1 MTPSSFESA
10 PTEPPPTTPPSP
22 PAPPADTPSQAAKGP
37 QIYAIANQKGGVG
50 KTTTAINLATAL
62 AAVGEKVLLID
73 LDPQGNAST
82 GLGVGRN
89 ERSPGSYEFLLGL
102 NPLAECV
109 RATQIPSLDVMPASV
124 QLAGAEIEL
133 IDVERREH
141 RLDDALNGSAAAQ
154 DSGARQRWTTILID
168 CPPSLGLVTLNA
180 LVSVDAVV
188 VPLQAEFLAL
198 EGIGALGNTIERVKK
213 RLNPK
218 LHIAGVVLTMVDRRM
233 TLSQQVEAD
242 VRAHYGELVFGTTIP
257 RNVRIAEAPSHGMP
271 VLIYDNACAGA
282 QAYILLASE
291 FIRRRRTVQENL
303 QKQAENKASH
313 EPAS

>member
-1 MTPSSFESA
+1 MNPSSSGSA
-10 PTEPPPTTPPSP
+10 SSP
-22 PAPPADTPSQAAKGP
+22 PKV
-37 QIYAIANQKGGVG
+37 YAIANQKGGVG
-50 KTTTAINLATAL
+50 KTTTAVNLATAL

-82 GLGVGRN
+82 ALGIPRN

-102 NPLAECV
+102 NPAVEAI
-109 RATQIPSLDVMPASV
+109 RETQIPGLSVMPAHV

-141 RLDDALNGSAAAQ
+141 RLSEALG
-154 DSGARQRWTTILID
+154 DEARRGWDIVLID

-180 LVSVDAVV
+180 LVAVDAVL

-198 EGIGALGNTIERVKK
+198 EGIGALRNTIERVRKV
-213 RLNPK
+213 LNPA

-233 TLSQQVEAD
+233 TLSQQVESD
-242 VRAHYGELVFGTTIP
+242 VRGHFGELVFGTTIP
-257 RNVRIAEAPSHGMP
+257 RNVRIAEAPSHGLP
-271 VLIYDNACAGA
+271 VIIYDNACAGS

-291 FIRRRRTVQENL
+291 FIRRRRN
-303 QKQAENKASH
+303 ASSSSV
-313 EPAS
+313 AA

>member
-10 PTEPPPTTPPSP
+10 PI
-22 PAPPADTPSQAAKGP
+22 APK
-37 QIYAIANQKGGVG
+37 IYAIANQKGGVG

-62 AAVGEKVLLID
+62 AAIGEQILLID

-82 GLGVGRN
+82 SLGVSKS

-102 NPLAECV
+102 SPLSESV
-109 RATQIPSLDVMPASV
+109 RTSQIPGLSVMPASV
-124 QLAGAEIEL
+124 SLAGAEIEL

-141 RLDDALNGSAAAQ
+141 RLADALAAQ
-154 DSGARQRWTTILID
+154 DSEARQRWDTILID

-180 LVSVDAVV
+180 LVAVDAVL

-198 EGIGALGNTIERVKK
+198 EGVGALSNTVARVKQ
-213 RLNPK
+213 RLNPR
-218 LHIAGVVLTMVDRRM
+218 LQIAGVVLTMVDRRM

-242 VRAHYGELVFGTTIP
+242 VRGHFGELVFGTTIP
-257 RNVRIAEAPSHGMP
+257 RNVRIAEAPSHGLP

-291 FIRRRRTVQENL
+291 FIRRRRL
-303 QKQAENKASH
+303 AAEAAQPSTPPSSPPESSH
-313 EPAS
+313 EPVS

>member
-1 MTPSSFESA
+1 VTPSSSELPASA
-10 PTEPPPTTPPSP
+10 PRVF
-22 PAPPADTPSQAAKGP
+22 
-37 QIYAIANQKGGVG
+37 AIANQKGGVG

-82 GLGVGRN
+82 GLGVGRG
-89 ERSPGSYEFLLGL
+89 ERSPGSYEFLLGI
-102 NPLAECV
+102 N
-109 RATQIPSLDVMPASV
+109 SLDEAVRETKIPGLSVMPANV

-141 RLDDALNGSAAAQ
+141 RLAESLSANGNDAR
-154 DSGARQRWTTILID
+154 ARWDTILVD

-180 LVSVDAVV
+180 LVAVDAVL
-188 VPLQAEFLAL
+188 VPLQTEFLAL
-198 EGIGALGNTIERVKK
+198 EGIGAIRNTVERVRKS
-213 RLNPK
+213 LNPK

-242 VRAHYGELVFGTTIP
+242 VRGHFGELVFGTTIP
-257 RNVRIAEAPSHGMP
+257 RNVRIAEAPSHGLP

-291 FIRRRRTVQENL
+291 FIRRRRTA
-303 QKQAENKASH
+303 AEAAQ
-313 EPAS
+313 PAGTS

>member
-1 MTPSSFESA
+1 VTPSSSESA
-10 PTEPPPTTPPSP
+10 PI
-22 PAPPADTPSQAAKGP
+22 APK
-37 QIYAIANQKGGVG
+37 IYAIANQKGGVG

-62 AAVGEKVLLID
+62 AAVGEQVLLID

-82 GLGVGRN
+82 GLGVPRS

-102 NPLAECV
+102 STLDESV
-109 RATQIPSLDVMPASV
+109 RPSQIPGLSVMPASV
-124 QLAGAEIEL
+124 SLAGAEIEL
-133 IDVERREH
+133 IDMERREY
-141 RLDDALNGSAAAQ
+141 RLADAL
-154 DSGARQRWTTILID
+154 GADGNAVRDRWDTILVD

-180 LVSVDAVV
+180 LVAVDAAL

-198 EGIGALGNTIERVKK
+198 EGIGALSNTVARVKQ

-242 VRAHYGELVFGTTIP
+242 VRSHFGDLVFGTTIP
-257 RNVRIAEAPSHGMP
+257 RNVRIAEAPSHGLP

-291 FIRRRRTVQENL
+291 FIRRRRTA
-303 QKQAENKASH
+303 AEAAPPPPAPETSH
-313 EPAS
+313 EPVS

>member
-1 MTPSSFESA
+1 VTPSSLESA
-10 PTEPPPTTPPSP
+10 PI
-22 PAPPADTPSQAAKGP
+22 QQ
-37 QIYAIANQKGGVG
+37 QIFAIANQKGGVG

-62 AAVGEKVLLID
+62 AAVGEPVLLID

-82 GLGVGRN
+82 GLGISKS

-102 NPLAECV
+102 APLADCV
-109 RATQIPSLDVMPASV
+109 RNSAIPSLSVMPASV
-124 QLAGAEIEL
+124 SLAGAEIEL
-133 IDVERREH
+133 IDLDRREH
-141 RLDDALNGSAAAQ
+141 RLADALNAPGSN
-154 DSGARQRWTTILID
+154 ARERWKTILID

-180 LVSVDAVV
+180 LVAVDAVL

-198 EGIGALGNTIERVKK
+198 EGIGALSNTVARIRKS
-213 RLNPK
+213 LNPK

-242 VRAHYGELVFGTTIP
+242 VRAHFGDLVFGTTIP
-257 RNVRIAEAPSHGMP
+257 RNVRIAEAPSHGLP

-291 FIRRRRTVQENL
+291 FIRRRRTAA
-303 QKQAENKASH
+303 AEASTEGTSH
-313 EPAS
+313 EPAT

>member
-1 MTPSSFESA
+1 VTPSSSGSATSA
-10 PTEPPPTTPPSP
+10 P
-22 PAPPADTPSQAAKGP
+22 KV
-37 QIYAIANQKGGVG
+37 YAIANQKGGVG

-82 GLGVGRN
+82 ALGLPRS

-102 NPLAECV
+102 APLIEAV
-109 RATQIPSLDVMPASV
+109 RETPIPGLSVMPANV

-133 IDVERREH
+133 IDLERREH
-141 RLDDALNGSAAAQ
+141 RLADAMG
-154 DSGARQRWTTILID
+154 DEARSRWDTILVD

-180 LVSVDAVV
+180 LVAVDAVL
-188 VPLQAEFLAL
+188 VPLQTEFLAL
-198 EGIGALGNTIERVKK
+198 EGIGALRNTVERVRKA
-213 RLNPK
+213 LNPK

-242 VRAHYGELVFGTTIP
+242 VRGHFGELVFGTTIP
-257 RNVRIAEAPSHGMP
+257 RNVRIAEAPSHGLP
-271 VLIYDNACAGA
+271 VIIYDNACAGA

-291 FIRRRRTVQENL
+291 FIRRRRTAADAL
-303 QKQAENKASH
+303 Q
-313 EPAS
+313 PAGTS

>member
-1 MTPSSFESA
+1 VTPSSSESA
-10 PTEPPPTTPPSP
+10 PI
-22 PAPPADTPSQAAKGP
+22 APK
-37 QIYAIANQKGGVG
+37 IFAIANQKGGVG

-62 AAVGEKVLLID
+62 AAVGEQVLLID

-82 GLGVGRN
+82 SLGIARS

-102 NPLAECV
+102 SALNESV
-109 RATQIPSLDVMPASV
+109 RASQIPGLSVMPASV
-124 QLAGAEIEL
+124 SLAGAEIEL
-133 IDVERREH
+133 IDLERREH
-141 RLDDALNGSAAAQ
+141 RLADAL
-154 DSGARQRWTTILID
+154 GADGNDTRARWETILID

-180 LVSVDAVV
+180 LVAVDAVL

-198 EGIGALGNTIERVKK
+198 EGIGALSNTVARIKQ

-218 LHIAGVVLTMVDRRM
+218 LHITGVILTMVDRRM

-242 VRAHYGELVFGTTIP
+242 VRGHFGELVFGTTIP
-257 RNVRIAEAPSHGMP
+257 RNVRIAEAPSHGLP

-291 FIRRRRTVQENL
+291 FIRRRRL
-303 QKQAENKASH
+303 AAEAAQPPASAETSH

>member
-1 MTPSSFESA
+1 L
-10 PTEPPPTTPPSP
+10 
-22 PAPPADTPSQAAKGP
+22 AAP
-37 QIYAIANQKGGVG
+37 QIFAIANQKGGVG

-102 NPLAECV
+102 NPLGECV
-109 RATQIPSLDVMPASV
+109 RSSQIPGLEVMPASV

-133 IDVERREH
+133 IDMDDREH
-141 RLDDALNGSAAAQ
+141 RLDQALNGP
-154 DSGARQRWTTILID
+154 GGEARQRWNIILID

-180 LVSVDAVV
+180 LVSVDAVL

-242 VRAHYGELVFGTTIP
+242 VRGHYGELVFGTTIP

-271 VLIYDNACAGA
+271 VLIYDNACAGS

-291 FIRRRRTVQENL
+291 FIRRRRTIAEKAE
-303 QKQAENKASH
+303 QKAPH

>member
-1 MTPSSFESA
+1 VTPSSSESA
-10 PTEPPPTTPPSP
+10 PTSP
-22 PAPPADTPSQAAKGP
+22 QV
-37 QIYAIANQKGGVG
+37 YAIANQKGGVG

-62 AAVGEKVLLID
+62 AAVGESVLLID

-82 GLGVGRN
+82 GLGVARS

-102 NPLAECV
+102 APLADCV
-109 RATQIPSLDVMPASV
+109 RPSQIPGLSVMPASV
-124 QLAGAEIEL
+124 SLAGAEIEL

-141 RLDDALNGSAAAQ
+141 RLADALNAP
-154 DSGARQRWTTILID
+154 GANARERWATILID

-180 LVSVDAVV
+180 LVAVDSIL
-188 VPLQAEFLAL
+188 VPLQAEFLSL
-198 EGIGALGNTIERVKK
+198 EGIGALSNTVARIKK
-213 RLNPK
+213 NLNPR

-242 VRAHYGELVFGTTIP
+242 VRAHFGELVFGTTIP

-291 FIRRRRTVQENL
+291 FIRRRRNATVE
-303 QKQAENKASH
+303 ATH

>member
-1 MTPSSFESA
+1 VF
-10 PTEPPPTTPPSP
+10 
-22 PAPPADTPSQAAKGP
+22 
-37 QIYAIANQKGGVG
+37 AIANQKGGVG

-62 AAVGEKVLLID
+62 AAVGEPVLLID

-82 GLGVGRN
+82 GLGLPRS

-102 NPLAECV
+102 APLDACV
-109 RATQIPSLDVMPASV
+109 RASQIPGLSVMPAAVS
-124 QLAGAEIEL
+124 LAGAEIEL
-133 IDVERREH
+133 IDLERREH
-141 RLDDALNGSAAAQ
+141 RLADALGGP
-154 DSGARQRWTTILID
+154 DGEARRRWGTILVD

-180 LVSVDAVV
+180 LVAVDAVL

-198 EGIGALGNTIERVKK
+198 EGIGALVNTVERVKK
-213 RLNPK
+213 RFNPE

-242 VRAHYGELVFGTTIP
+242 VRAHFGELVFGTTIP
-257 RNVRIAEAPSHGMP
+257 RNVRIAEAPSHGLP

-291 FIRRRRTVQENL
+291 FIRRRRSQVA
-303 QKQAENKASH
+303 AEEPPSEQVSH

>member
-1 MTPSSFESA
+1 M
-10 PTEPPPTTPPSP
+10 
-22 PAPPADTPSQAAKGP
+22 
-37 QIYAIANQKGGVG
+37 G

-62 AAVGEKVLLID
+62 AAVGEQVLLID

-82 GLGVGRN
+82 GLGVPRS

-102 NPLAECV
+102 STLDESV
-109 RATQIPSLDVMPASV
+109 RPSQIPGLSVMPASV
-124 QLAGAEIEL
+124 SLAGAEIEL
-133 IDVERREH
+133 IDMERREY
-141 RLDDALNGSAAAQ
+141 RLADAL
-154 DSGARQRWTTILID
+154 GADGNAVRDRWDTVLVD

-180 LVSVDAVV
+180 LVAVDAAL

-198 EGIGALGNTIERVKK
+198 EGIGALSNTVARVKQ

-242 VRAHYGELVFGTTIP
+242 VRSHFGDLVFGTTIP
-257 RNVRIAEAPSHGMP
+257 RNVRIAEAPSHGLP

-291 FIRRRRTVQENL
+291 FIRRRRTAAEAAN
-303 QKQAENKASH
+303 QATTEVAGTS
-313 EPAS
+313 